1 MLIKYKIEYLKK
13 KTMLLS
19 KSSLSIHTHILY
31 ISTSFAEIMR
41 EVLRDKQLAMQ
52 QEHDNN
58 LKELEKRYIVHNMYV
73 L

>member
-31 ISTSFAEIMR
+31 ISISFAEIMR